1 MFTHPYYFGPTSTI
15 EPAIKPDYLHIKPT
29 YAAVQQALLQQYP
42 GVDVVFS
49 KEMPKYLPPK
59 DSLQYQQ
66 TLQALGDAKH
76 TFLIRDPAKVVY
88 SQHKVFLKKPSG
100 HETHAEV
107 GWQELYDL
115 YNYITKTLGQRAV
128 VINAA
133 DLLNNPEEM
142 MKLYCETIEIPF
154 EPHMMSWEAGKV
166 EVKMPM
172 KDWDKYCDTL
182 YTSTGFIKTP
192 YSEQKPAP
200 LHELPPEMVK
210 QIDLCR
216 PYYEALLPACI
227 KPKSTY

>member
-1 MFTHPYYFGPTSTI
+1 MSPKSTNIKCFFELFTYPYYFGPSSVT
-15 EPAIKPDYLHIKPT
+15 EPAIYIKPDYLQIEPT
-29 YAAVQQALLQQYP
+29 YAAVQQARLEQHP

-49 KEMPKYLPPK
+49 KELVKCLPPK
-59 DSLQYQQ
+59 DSLQYKQ

-115 YNYITKTLGQRAV
+115 YNYITKTLGKRAV

-142 MKLYCETIEIPF
+142 MKLYCEAIEVPF
-154 EPHMMSWEAGKV
+154 EPHMTSWEAGKDAN
-166 EVKMPM
+166 EG
-172 KDWDKYCDTL
+172 L
-182 YTSTGFIKTP
+182 G
-192 YSEQKPAP
+192 
-200 LHELPPEMVK
+200 
-210 QIDLCR
+210 
-216 PYYEALLPACI
+216 
-227 KPKSTY
+227 